1 MRRLVPLV
9 LLFALCATSAF
20 AQQPPKLTWL
30 RFYQVAPGK
39 DADFMRLLND
49 SSKAMFDKLIAEK
62 KVAGWGVAVPL
73 THNDEP
79 WTHVVY
85 VGLADWAAA
94 EALVKG
100 VESSDAQLSAAEMK
114 RMGELAMSSIKPGSV
129 RDVIL
134 HHIAQ
139 SDTPPMAPPKYIGV
153 DYYTVKQGRHG
164 DAVAL
169 FNEWAKPL
177 FTGVAA
183 KGKLGA
189 VGLLHADQHPGRI
202 HAHDL
207 VFHERPGRARR
218 AQRRQHG
225 HGSDEAA
232 RFRRSPARFVGVG
245 EAAHAVVAGGA
256 VPVILSGVDGP
267 V

>member
-1 MRRLVPLV
+1 MRRLVPLI

-30 RFYQVAPGK
+30 RFYQVTPGK

-49 SSKAMFDKLIAEK
+49 SKAMFDKLTAEK

-73 THNDEP
+73 THTDEP

-100 VESSDAQLSAAEMK
+100 IESSDAQRSPAEMK
-114 RMGELAMSSIKPGSV
+114 RMGEMAMASITPGSV
-129 RDVIL
+129 RDIIL

-139 SDTPPMAPPKYIGV
+139 SEAPPMAPPKYVGV
-153 DYYTVKQGRHG
+153 DYYTVKQGRAG
-164 DAVAL
+164 DAVTL

-177 FTGVAA
+177 FTEVAA
-183 KGKLGA
+183 KGKFGPWGFSTQTNVLGSYTHMVWYFMSDLA
-189 VGLLHADQHPGRI
+189 ALDELNAGNMAMDPMKLRGFDVRLRDLSEPAKQRTQLLR
-202 HAHDL
+202 
-207 VFHERPGRARR
+207 V
-218 AQRRQHG
+218 
-225 HGSDEAA
+225 
-232 RFRRSPARFVGVG
+232 
-245 EAAHAVVAGGA
+245 
-256 VPVILSGVDGP
+256 LSSF
-267 V
+267 

>member
-30 RFYQVAPGK
+30 RFYQVTPGK

-49 SSKAMFDKLIAEK
+49 SGKAMLDKLIAEK
-62 KVAGWGVAVPL
+62 KVVGWGVAVPL

-94 EALVKG
+94 EAMIKG
-100 VESSDAQLSAAEMK
+100 FESSDAKLSAAEMK
-114 RMGELAMSSIKPGSV
+114 RMDEMTMASIKPGSV
-129 RDVIL
+129 RDIIL
-134 HHIAQ
+134 QHIVQ
-139 SDTPPMAPPKYIGV
+139 SEAPPMAPPKYIGV

-177 FTGVAA
+177 FTDVAA
-183 KGKLGA
+183 KGKFGPWGFSTQNYLLGSYTHMVWYFMSDLA
-189 VGLLHADQHPGRI
+189 ALDELNTGNMALDPMKLRGFDVRLRDLSEPEKQRTQLLR
-202 HAHDL
+202 
-207 VFHERPGRARR
+207 
-218 AQRRQHG
+218 
-225 HGSDEAA
+225 
-232 RFRRSPARFVGVG
+232 
-245 EAAHAVVAGGA
+245 
-256 VPVILSGVDGP
+256 VIQSQ
-267 V
+267 

>member
-1 MRRLVPLV
+1 MRRLVPLI

-39 DADFMRLLND
+39 DADFMRLVND

-79 WTHVVY
+79 WTHVVF
-85 VGLADWAAA
+85 VGLVDWAAA

-100 VESSDAQLSAAEMK
+100 IEASDAQLSAAEMK

-129 RDVIL
+129 RDIIL

-139 SDTPPMAPPKYIGV
+139 SDAPPMAPPKYVGV
-153 DYYTVKQGRHG
+153 DYYTIKQGRHG

-177 FTGVAA
+177 FTEVAT
-183 KGKLGA
+183 KGKLGPW
-189 VGLLHADQHPGRI
+189 GFSSQNY
-202 HAHDL
+202 
-207 VFHERPGRARR
+207 
-218 AQRRQHG
+218 
-225 HGSDEAA
+225 
-232 RFRRSPARFVGVG
+232 
-245 EAAHAVVAGGA
+245 AGGYTHMVWYFMSDLTA
-256 VPVILSGVDGP
+256 LDELQAAMKAMDPMKLRGFDVRLRDMSEPEKQRTQLLRVVQSQ
-267 V
+267 

>member
-9 LLFALCATSAF
+9 LLFALCATATF

-30 RFYQVAPGK
+30 RFYQVTPGK

-79 WTHVVY
+79 WTHVVF

-100 VESSDAQLSAAEMK
+100 IEASDAQLSAAEMK
-114 RMGELAMSSIKPGSV
+114 RMGELAMSSIRPGSV
-129 RDVIL
+129 RDIIL

-153 DYYTVKQGRHG
+153 DYYTIKQGRHG

-169 FNEWAKPL
+169 FNEWAKPM
-177 FTGVAA
+177 FTELAS
-183 KGKLGA
+183 KGKFGPWGFSSQNYADGYTHMVWYFMSDLTALDETDAAMKALDPMKLRGFD
-189 VGLLHADQHPGRI
+189 VRLRDMSEPEKQRTQLLR
-202 HAHDL
+202 
-207 VFHERPGRARR
+207 
-218 AQRRQHG
+218 
-225 HGSDEAA
+225 
-232 RFRRSPARFVGVG
+232 
-245 EAAHAVVAGGA
+245 
-256 VPVILSGVDGP
+256 VIQSQ
-267 V
+267 

>member
-9 LLFALCATSAF
+9 LLFALCATSTF

-30 RFYQVAPGK
+30 RFYQVTPGK
-39 DADFMRLLND
+39 DADFMRLLD
-49 SSKAMFDKLIAEK
+49 SSKAMLDKLIAEK
-62 KVAGWGVAVPL
+62 KVVGWGVAVPL
-73 THNDEP
+73 THTEEL

-100 VESSDAQLSAAEMK
+100 FEASDAQLPAAEMK
-114 RMGELAMSSIKPGSV
+114 RMGEMAMASIKPGSV

-139 SDTPPMAPPKYIGV
+139 SEAPPMAPPKYIGV

-169 FNEWAKPL
+169 FNEWAKPM
-177 FTGVAA
+177 FTEQAT
-183 KGKLGA
+183 KGKLGPWGFSTQTESGDYTHMVWYFMSDLGA
-189 VGLLHADQHPGRI
+189 LDESDAAMKAMDPMKLRGFDVRLRDLSEPEKHRTQLLQLISVH
-202 HAHDL
+202 
-207 VFHERPGRARR
+207 
-218 AQRRQHG
+218 
-225 HGSDEAA
+225 
-232 RFRRSPARFVGVG
+232 
-245 EAAHAVVAGGA
+245 
-256 VPVILSGVDGP
+256 
-267 V
+267 

>member
-9 LLFALCATSAF
+9 LLFALFATSTF

-49 SSKAMFDKLIAEK
+49 SSKAMFGKLVAEK
-62 KVAGWGVAVPL
+62 KVVGWGVAVPL
-73 THNDEP
+73 THNDQP

-100 VESSDAQLSAAEMK
+100 VDSSDAQLSAADQK

-134 HHIAQ
+134 HHVVQA
-139 SDTPPMAPPKYIGV
+139 DTPPMAPPKYIGV
-153 DYYTVKQGRHG
+153 DFYTVKQGRHG

-169 FNEWAKPL
+169 FNEWAKPM
-177 FTGVAA
+177 FTSVAA
-183 KGKLGA
+183 KGKFGPW
-189 VGLLHADQHPGRI
+189 GLSTQMNNGDYTHMVWYFMSDLAALDQTDAAMKALDPMKLRGFDVRLR
-202 HAHDL
+202 DL
-207 VFHERPGRARR
+207 SEPEK
-218 AQRRQHG
+218 QRTQLLR
-225 HGSDEAA
+225 
-232 RFRRSPARFVGVG
+232 
-245 EAAHAVVAGGA
+245 
-256 VPVILSGVDGP
+256 VIQSN
-267 V
+267 

>member
-9 LLFALCATSAF
+9 LLFALCATSTF

-49 SSKAMFDKLIAEK
+49 SSKAMFGKLVAEK
-62 KVAGWGVAVPL
+62 KVVGWGVAVPL
-73 THNDEP
+73 THNDQP

-100 VESSDAQLSAAEMK
+100 VDSSDAQLSAADQK

-134 HHIAQ
+134 HHVVQA
-139 SDTPPMAPPKYIGV
+139 DTPPMAPPKYIGV
-153 DYYTVKQGRHG
+153 DFYTVKQGRHG

-169 FNEWAKPL
+169 FNEWAKPM
-177 FTGVAA
+177 FTSVAA
-183 KGKLGA
+183 KGKFGPW
-189 VGLLHADQHPGRI
+189 GLSTQMNNGDYTHMVWYFMS
-202 HAHDL
+202 DL
-207 VFHERPGRARR
+207 AALDETDAAMKALDPMKLRGFDVRLRDLSEPEK
-218 AQRRQHG
+218 QRTQLLR
-225 HGSDEAA
+225 
-232 RFRRSPARFVGVG
+232 
-245 EAAHAVVAGGA
+245 
-256 VPVILSGVDGP
+256 VIQSQ
-267 V
+267 

>member
-9 LLFALCATSAF
+9 FLFALCATSMF

-39 DADFMRLLND
+39 DADFMRLVNE
-49 SSKAMFDKLIAEK
+49 STKPVFDKLSAEK

-79 WTHVVY
+79 WTHVIF

-94 EALVKG
+94 EALVKSI
-100 VESSDAQLSAAEMK
+100 ETSDAQLPPAEMK
-114 RMGELAMSSIKPGSV
+114 RQGEMAMASIKAGST

-134 HHIAQ
+134 HHIEQAVA
-139 SDTPPMAPPKYIGV
+139 PPMAPPKYIGV
-153 DYYTVKQGRHG
+153 DFYTVKQGRHG

-183 KGKLGA
+183 KGKFGPWGFSTQMNTGGYTHMVWYFMSDLAALDELNAGNMA
-189 VGLLHADQHPGRI
+189 LDPMKLRGFDVRLRDLSEPEKQRTQLLR
-202 HAHDL
+202 
-207 VFHERPGRARR
+207 
-218 AQRRQHG
+218 
-225 HGSDEAA
+225 
-232 RFRRSPARFVGVG
+232 
-245 EAAHAVVAGGA
+245 
-256 VPVILSGVDGP
+256 VIQSQ
-267 V
+267 

>member
-1 MRRLVPLV
+1 M
-9 LLFALCATSAF
+9 F

-39 DADFMRLLND
+39 DADFMRLVNG
-49 SSKAMFDKLIAEK
+49 SKAMLDKLAAEK
-62 KVAGWGVAVPL
+62 KVVGWGVAVPL
-73 THNDEP
+73 THNDQP

-94 EALVKG
+94 EAMVKG
-100 VESSDAQLSAAEMK
+100 FEASDAQLSAAEMK
-114 RMGELAMSSIKPGSV
+114 RMGELAMASIKPGSV

-134 HHIAQ
+134 HHITQ
-139 SDTPPMAPPKYIGV
+139 SEAPPMAPPKYIGV

-183 KGKLGA
+183 KGKFGPWGFSTQTNVLGSYTHMVWYFMSDLA
-189 VGLLHADQHPGRI
+189 ALDELDAANMALDPMKLRGFDVRLRDLSEVEKQSTQLLR
-202 HAHDL
+202 
-207 VFHERPGRARR
+207 
-218 AQRRQHG
+218 
-225 HGSDEAA
+225 
-232 RFRRSPARFVGVG
+232 
-245 EAAHAVVAGGA
+245 
-256 VPVILSGVDGP
+256 VIQSQ
-267 V
+267 

>member
-1 MRRLVPLV
+1 MRRLVPL
-9 LLFALCATSAF
+9 LFLFALCATSTF

-39 DADFMRLLND
+39 DADFMRLIND
-49 SSKAMFDKLIAEK
+49 SKAMFDKLTAEK
-62 KVAGWGVAVPL
+62 KVVGWGVAVPL

-100 VESSDAQLSAAEMK
+100 FESSDAQLSAAEMK
-114 RMGELAMSSIKPGSV
+114 RMGEMAMASITPGSV

-134 HHIAQ
+134 HHIVQ
-139 SDTPPMAPPKYIGV
+139 SEAPPMAPPKYIGV
-153 DYYTVKQGRHG
+153 DFYTVKQGRAG
-164 DAVAL
+164 DALAL

-183 KGKLGA
+183 KGKLGPWGFSTQTNVLGSYTHMVWYFMSDLA
-189 VGLLHADQHPGRI
+189 ALDELNTGNMALDPMKLRGFDVRLRDLSEVEKQRTQLLR
-202 HAHDL
+202 
-207 VFHERPGRARR
+207 
-218 AQRRQHG
+218 
-225 HGSDEAA
+225 
-232 RFRRSPARFVGVG
+232 
-245 EAAHAVVAGGA
+245 VVQ
-256 VPVILSGVDGP
+256 SF
-267 V
+267 

>member
-94 EALVKG
+94 DALVKG
-100 VESSDAQLSAAEMK
+100 IESSDAQLSAAEMK

-183 KGKLGA
+183 KGKLGPWGFSTQTNILGGYTHMIWYFMSDLA
-189 VGLLHADQHPGRI
+189 ALDELNAGNMAMDPMKLRGFDVRLRDLSESEKQRTQLLR
-202 HAHDL
+202 
-207 VFHERPGRARR
+207 
-218 AQRRQHG
+218 
-225 HGSDEAA
+225 
-232 RFRRSPARFVGVG
+232 
-245 EAAHAVVAGGA
+245 VVQFQ
-256 VPVILSGVDGP
+256 
-267 V
+267 